1 MIKLIQP
8 CKEYEEEIYAFRDE
22 YIADRRNNKA
32 EGEISMEGCGR
43 LERSENLEDWLAHLD
58 SYADRNRIDP
68 ASGMVEGSQ
77 WMLVDEEKH
86 RILGMINLR
95 HYLNEN
101 LEKFAGHIGY
111 SVRPSERRKGYG
123 KMQLNMALDI
133 LREKGVERALLT
145 CDSDNAGSYKTM
157 EACGAVLENEVYN
170 EEHGKKIRRY
180 WITL

>member
-1 MIKLIQP
+1 MMKLIQP

-22 YIADRRNNKA
+22 YIADLKSQGA
-32 EGEISMEGCGR
+32 EGAISLQGCGG
-43 LERSENLEDWLAHLD
+43 LERSENLEDWLAHLG

-95 HYLNEN
+95 HYLNEYLSN
-101 LEKFAGHIGY
+101 FGGHIGY

-123 KMQLNMALDI
+123 KLQLNMALDI

-145 CDSDNAGSYKTM
+145 CDSENAGSYKTM

-170 EEHGKKIRRY
+170 EEHKENIRRY
-180 WITL
+180 WIAL